1 MVCSFCHAEWE
12 FRPIVCPGCGEENDK
27 MLPVL
32 TASEFDSIRVECC
45 EASKTYIKRVEL
57 TKNGRADPMVDELSS
72 APFDLW
78 AREHDYTKLQKNQ
91 PQFRQRCGS
100 TISASEAG
108 RAAAFQAERRIS
120 HGVEWVPQGPR
131 QIPSEPNGARLGM
144 TPSKKSNLYR
154 VSNPF

>member
-1 MVCSFCHAEWE
+1 
-12 FRPIVCPGCGEENDK
+12 

-108 RAAAFQAERRIS
+108 RSRFSGGAKDLARSR
-120 HGVEWVPQGPR
+120 VGP
-131 QIPSEPNGARLGM
+131 ARS
-144 TPSKKSNLYR
+144 TPDP
-154 VSNPF
+154 V